1 MLKYDVAEANRL
13 LDSAGWEQRD
23 AEGYRVKN
31 GRRLAAELL
40 TYETGAYPSSIAVA
54 IQADLKKVGFQL
66 TIDIAPLPQILEK
79 RYAGNFQV
87 IAAGYWHTNTPD
99 GLYILHHSKSIST
112 PSFIGQNI
120 GSFRDE
126 PLDVA
131 LSAARQTTD
140 PVELQKLY
148 SIAQQR
154 LTENVPAA
162 PVYESHVLV
171 AYRNAVKGLIFD
183 TSHNTPIFTTVWLDQ
198 EAK

>member
-1 MLKYDVAEANRL
+1 MLADAKADPAPGIELRLCRHQARCL

-66 TIDIAPLPQILEK
+66 TIDIAPLPLILEK

-99 GLYILHHSKSIST
+99 GLYILYHSKSIST

-131 LSAARQTTD
+131 LSAARHS
-140 PVELQKLY
+140 VFRGL
-148 SIAQQR
+148 
-154 LTENVPAA
+154 AA
-162 PVYESHVLV
+162 AARCRWLVGSRPFSGQPESP
-171 AYRNAVKGLIFD
+171 RQCCWGW
-183 TSHNTPIFTTVWLDQ
+183 SSRP
-198 EAK
+198 

>member
-1 MLKYDVAEANRL
+1 MCRNSQLQSRKPSLFGWSVAVTMW
-13 LDSAGWEQRD
+13 S
-23 AEGYRVKN
+23 
-31 GRRLAAELL
+31 
-40 TYETGAYPSSIAVA
+40 
-54 IQADLKKVGFQL
+54 
-66 TIDIAPLPQILEK
+66 
-79 RYAGNFQV
+79 
-87 IAAGYWHTNTPD
+87 
-99 GLYILHHSKSIST
+99 
-112 PSFIGQNI
+112 IGQNI

-126 PLDVA
+126 PLDAA

-171 AYRNAVKGLIFD
+171 AYRNAVKVLIFD

-198 EAK
+198 EVK